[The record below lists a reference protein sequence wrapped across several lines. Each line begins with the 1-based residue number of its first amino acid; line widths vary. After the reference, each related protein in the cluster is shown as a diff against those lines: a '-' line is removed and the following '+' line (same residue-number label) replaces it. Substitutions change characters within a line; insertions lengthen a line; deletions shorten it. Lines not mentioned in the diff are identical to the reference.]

1 MGLLISR
8 ENIMQINK
16 KYRPK
21 TISEMVVGNP
31 GDLAIIEHEIDSL
44 EAVFITGSTG
54 TGKTTLARAIN
65 QMINGDNTRALIE
78 EPSTEAG
85 VDTIRELQKRL
96 KFAPPAKKWIVILD
110 EVHNYSKKAFE
121 GMLKFI
127 EDPPSSRVVVC
138 LLTNKPHLVPQEI
151 IDRCR
156 SVAIRKPEYPAAHK
170 YLVKILK
177 AEGYKASKEEYK
189 KVTKTVFESSDGCM
203 RRALQLLGNFIS
215 AQKTGVETSNTTFE
229 SEEGETKSSNQQIAG
244 EVLLALYDAHST
256 GKSLKAIK
264 HIIPSML
271 KADPVGVVNVLTE
284 ILYHGYAVSNGAK
297 WSWHTKIYQSILG
310 KTVLP
315 AVFVSQV
322 LNELITI
329 RDGANS
335 TLIDPAM
342 YVGSRLSRLATD
354 LTYEA

>member
-1 MGLLISR
+1 MGLLLSR

-96 KFAPPAKKWIVILD
+96 KFAPPAKKWVVILD

-177 AEGYKASKEEYK
+177 AEGYKASKEDYK
-189 KVTKTVFESSDGCM
+189 KVTKKVFESSDGCM

-229 SEEGETKSSNQQIAG
+229 SEEGETKSSNQQVAG
-244 EVLLALYDAHST
+244 ELLLALHNAYDT
-256 GKSLKAIK
+256 KKSGRAIQ
-264 HIIPSML
+264 HIIPTML
-271 KADPVGVVNVLTE
+271 KSDANGVVSVLIE
-284 ILYHGYAVSNGAK
+284 ILYHGFAGQHGAK
-297 WSWHTKIYQSILG
+297 WSWHHNIYKEILG
-310 KTVLP
+310 KTKLP
-315 AVFVSQV
+315 FDFVTHV
-322 LNELITI
+322 LNELISI
-329 RDGANS
+329 REGTKDS
-335 TLIDPAM
+335 VVDPM
-342 YVGSRLSRLATD
+342 LYIGSRLSRLA
-354 LTYEA
+354 LELAEAE